1 MPPSAVGG
9 GEPFPKRP
17 RIGEA
22 PPSMGQH
29 GSAQPIKVTR
39 APTLPPVSAGNTT
52 ISNNDNNA
60 AAGSSSFMEPSG
72 DPMADAGLDTTATTT
87 EEKKLLSE
95 QDFVATLDKPEVTLQ
110 IRVPN
115 DPTQMAWNFYGQ
127 LLSMTVDVMS
137 VVKDVKSELSKT
149 HLNGMPPNKILLKD
163 PNGGFLSN
171 TKTLA
176 ALNVGPTATFELQL
190 KRRGG
195 RN

>member
-1 MPPSAVGG
+1 VSGG
-9 GEPFPKRP
+9 G
-17 RIGEA
+17 
-22 PPSMGQH
+22 
-29 GSAQPIKVTR
+29 
-39 APTLPPVSAGNTT
+39 GNAN
-52 ISNNDNNA
+52 SNNDNV
-60 AAGSSSFMEPSG
+60 AGGSTSFMEPSG
-72 DPMADAGLDTTATTT
+72 DPMADAGFDTTTAAT

-95 QDFVATLDKPEVTLQ
+95 QDFVATLDTPEVTVQ

-127 LLSMTVDVMS
+127 LVSMTVDVMS
-137 VVKDVKSELSKT
+137 VVKDIKSELST
-149 HLNGMPPNKILLKD
+149 AHLNGMPPNKILLKD